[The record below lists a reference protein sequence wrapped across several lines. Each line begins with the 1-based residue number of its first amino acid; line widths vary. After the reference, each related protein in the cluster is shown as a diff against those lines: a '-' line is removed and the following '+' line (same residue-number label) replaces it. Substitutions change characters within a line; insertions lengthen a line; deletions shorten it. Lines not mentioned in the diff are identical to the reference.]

1 MTITTTRW
9 TFSFGIRIDRDRFAE
24 LGQTLEASM
33 LPGGL
38 AHDTAEAS
46 LEPGLGNPIRYDVDI
61 APRLSAPIGVTF
73 VGFDSDTRVV
83 DADDDSAFFMVSV
96 IGEDFLFLR
105 GLMLTAAYEWE
116 DGDVSGYDLTAVTGE
131 TV

>member
-1 MTITTTRW
+1 M
-9 TFSFGIRIDRDRFAE
+9 RIDRDRLAE

-38 AHDTAEAS
+38 AHEAAEVS
-46 LEPGLGNPIRYDVDI
+46 LEPGWGNPLRFHADI

-73 VGFDSDTRVV
+73 VGWDSDTRSIGS
-83 DADDDSAFFMVSV
+83 DDEDSAFYMVTV
-96 IGEDFLFLR
+96 ISEDFMFLR

-116 DGDVSGYDLTAVTGE
+116 DGDVSGYAVTAVTGE
-131 TV
+131 VV